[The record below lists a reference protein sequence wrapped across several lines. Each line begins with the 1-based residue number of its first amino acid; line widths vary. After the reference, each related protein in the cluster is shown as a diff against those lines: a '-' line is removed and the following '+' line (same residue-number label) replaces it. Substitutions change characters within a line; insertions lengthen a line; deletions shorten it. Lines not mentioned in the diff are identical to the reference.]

1 MKNHNHMLARKVRRS
16 RFVGVAIVMVA
27 TLMTSGSALAEEL
40 IFNTQDFAPFSFE
53 AEESVGGP
61 ASAIIRAVCEAEK
74 LDCAFKL
81 LPWKRA
87 QAEVRDGQANGMF
100 VIGRNAEREEWLHFS
115 PAIITTEYG
124 FFVQEGNPIDF
135 KTIEDVRGYTVGVY
149 GPSNTSRSLE
159 SIRDQLGDLTI
170 EMKGDDE
177 SGFRKLSLGRV
188 DAVFSNRDVGNDMV
202 ARLGLE
208 NIRYAGAQRSLN
220 YYIGFS
226 KAFND
231 ADVVARFNA
240 RLAVLIEEGVV
251 GEILSEHNM
260 VLR

>member
-1 MKNHNHMLARKVRRS
+1 MIRRKQTR
-16 RFVGVAIVMVA
+16 
-27 TLMTSGSALAEEL
+27 LGSKFGRGTVQALLLSLCLCGPVQADEL
-40 IFNTQDFAPFSFE
+40 IFNTQDFAPFSFMSDDE
-53 AEESVGGP
+53 VSGP
-61 ASAIIRAVCEAEK
+61 AANIITTVCAAEK
-74 LDCAFKL
+74 LECSFKL

-87 QAEVRDGQANGMF
+87 QAEVREGQANAMF
-100 VIGRNAEREEWLHFS
+100 VIGRNAEREEWLYFS

-124 FFVQEGNPIDF
+124 FFVQDSNDLEFADV
-135 KTIEDVRGYTVGVY
+135 EDVRGYTVGVY

-159 SIRDQLGDLTI
+159 KIRDELGDLTI

-188 DAVFSNRDVGNDMV
+188 DAVFSNSDVGKTMM

-208 NIRYAGAQRSLN
+208 NIRYAGAQRSLD

-226 KAFND
+226 KAHND
-231 ADVVARFNA
+231 EAIVERFNA
-240 RLAVLIEEGVV
+240 QLSKLIDDGTIT
-251 GEILSEHNM
+251 EILSAHDM